1 MSPRTPALGLAA
13 AALLAL
19 PAAALAKGDDDVRA
33 RGACSGAASAT
44 LKLSPDDGRIET
56 EIEVDQ
62 NRTGVRWTVSI
73 RRNGRVAATTRAT
86 TRGPSG
92 SFEVRRL
99 LRDGAG
105 ADRITVRA
113 RSASG
118 QVCTARATLA

>member
-19 PAAALAKGDDDVRA
+19 PATALAKDGDVRA
-33 RGACSGAASAT
+33 NGTCSGAASAK

-56 EIEVDQ
+56 EVEVDQ
-62 NRTGVRWTVSI
+62 NRNGVRWTVSI
-73 RRNGRVAATTRAT
+73 RRNGRVAATARAT

-99 LRDGAG
+99 LRGGAG

-113 RSASG
+113 RSSSG